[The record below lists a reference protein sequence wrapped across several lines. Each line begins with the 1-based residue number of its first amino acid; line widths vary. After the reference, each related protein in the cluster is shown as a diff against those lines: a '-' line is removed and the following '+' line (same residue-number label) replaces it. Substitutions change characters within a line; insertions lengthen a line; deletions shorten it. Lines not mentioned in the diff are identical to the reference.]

1 MQDCLEVIVKHTGAN
16 NCLFSFG
23 NAIKQAACGIV
34 VLEPGVYKLIAYTT
48 DKTELNVNVS
58 KGQKTEKIDG
68 AGLIIRLVQVQDI
81 ADAECVTIN
90 VAARADVYMLI
101 SREYFY
107 EEEER

>member
-48 DKTELNVNVS
+48 DKTELTVNVS
-58 KGQKTEKIDG
+58 KGSFIPCG
-68 AGLIIRLVQVQDI
+68 NRSV
-81 ADAECVTIN
+81 
-90 VAARADVYMLI
+90 
-101 SREYFY
+101 FY
-107 EEEER
+107 HNALF